1 MNAEKENDNKK
12 MKIPYFPGCTL
23 KTTAK
28 NFEISA
34 LAVAGLMDIE
44 LVELPRWNCCGTVTS
59 LTSDDLMHHLAPIR
73 NLVRVEEMNE
83 NGEVKD
89 EYRLVALCSMCF
101 NVLKRSNLRV
111 LENPEELEK
120 INNFMYLEKD
130 YNGKVE
136 VIHFLEL
143 LRDIG
148 FEKVKEKVK
157 NALTGLKVAPYYGC
171 LMLRPKEIGIDD
183 PEDPTI
189 QSDLLQALGAEAINN
204 PFKTRCCG
212 SYQTVRDK
220 YAVAELTYDIL
231 SRARKEGA
239 ELVTTSCPLCMF
251 NLADRQKEVMER
263 HPEFE
268 PMPVLYFTQ
277 LMAVAFGLEEKYYGF
292 DQNYID
298 PRPLLKEK
306 DLLK

>member
-1 MNAEKENDNKK
+1 

-34 LAVAGLMDIE
+34 LEVSRVLGIE
-44 LVELPRWNCCGTVTS
+44 LVELPEWNCCGTVTS
-59 LTSDDLMHHLAPIR
+59 LTDDDLMHHLAPIR
-73 NLVRVEEMNE
+73 DLIRVEEMND
-83 NGEVKD
+83 NGEVD
-89 EYRLVALCSMCF
+89 NEYRLVALCTMCF
-101 NVLKRSNLRV
+101 NVLKRSDLRIKDRPDELDV
-111 LENPEELEK
+111 LNE
-120 INNFMYLEKD
+120 FMYLEND
-130 YNGKVE
+130 YQGKTE

-143 LRDIG
+143 LRDLD
-148 FEKVKEKVK
+148 FSKVSDKVK
-157 NALTGLKVAPYYGC
+157 NPLEGLKVSPYYGC

-183 PEDPTI
+183 PESPVI
-189 QSDLLQALGAEAINN
+189 QSDLLSAIGAEVIDN

-220 YAVAELTYDIL
+220 YAVAELAFDIIT
-231 SRARKEGA
+231 RARKNGA
-239 ELVTTSCPLCMF
+239 EMITSSCPLCLF
-251 NLADRQKEVMER
+251 NLADRQKEVMEK

-277 LMAVAFGLEEKYYGF
+277 LMALAFGLDEKYFGF
-292 DQNYID
+292 EDNFVD

-306 DLLK
+306 GLLK